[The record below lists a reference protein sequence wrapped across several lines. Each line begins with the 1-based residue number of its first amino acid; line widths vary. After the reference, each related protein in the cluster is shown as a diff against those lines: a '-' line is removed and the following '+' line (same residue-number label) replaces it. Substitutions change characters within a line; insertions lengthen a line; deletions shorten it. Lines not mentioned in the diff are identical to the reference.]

1 MFNVDTILLGM
12 NFEDRKKKVEMLA
25 GRTKIITDY
34 VYVKTVNEKIRNKLY
49 LDDDNKK
56 KLKKVIELKQM
67 AKQSHY
73 ILTRKDLS
81 RNLDIKR
88 FGSDGGYGFYYNETR
103 HTLSIHLQ
111 HCLVED
117 FTAEEIINNT
127 KQELMSY
134 FELTVE
140 ELEPLTLRRIDYYCD
155 YRFRDEME
163 LDIIKN
169 IITKITD
176 QFYTY
181 KKEIT
186 DKPSKYVVKY
196 LALKDGNKKLSVEK
210 LTVIDKEEDDYYE
223 A

>member
-12 NFEDRKKKVEMLA
+12 NFEDRKKKVEMLE

-34 VYVKTVNEKIRNKLY
+34 GYVKTVNEKIRNKLY

-127 KQELMSY
+127 KKELMNY
-134 FELTVE
+134 FGLTVE
-140 ELEPLTLRRIDYYCD
+140 ELEPLTLRRIDYYSD
-155 YRFRDEME
+155 YKFRDEME
-163 LDIIKN
+163 LEIIKN

-196 LALKDGNKKLSVEK
+196 LALKDGNEKFSVEK
-210 LTVIDKEEDDYYE
+210 LTVIDKEEDDDYE

>member
-12 NFEDRKKKVEMLA
+12 NFEDKKKEVEMLA
-25 GRTKIITDY
+25 GRTKIMTDY
-34 VYVKTVNEKIRNKLY
+34 GYVKTVNEKIRNKLY

-127 KQELMSY
+127 KQELMNY
-134 FELTVE
+134 FGLTVE
-140 ELEPLTLRRIDYYCD
+140 ELESLTLRRIDYYSD
-155 YRFRDEME
+155 YKFRDEME
-163 LDIIKN
+163 LEIIKN

-196 LALKDGNKKLSVEK
+196 LALKDGNEKFSVEK
-210 LTVIDKEEDDYYE
+210 LTVIDKEEDDDYE

>member
-1 MFNVDTILLGM
+1 MFNVDTIFLGI
-12 NFEDRKKKVEMLA
+12 NFEDRQKEVEMLA
-25 GRTKIITDY
+25 ERTRIMTDY
-34 VYVKTVNEKIRNKLY
+34 EYVKTVNEKIRNKLY
-49 LDDDNKK
+49 LDDENRK

-67 AKQSHY
+67 AKQSHH

-88 FGSDGGYGFYYNETR
+88 FGSDDGYGFYYNETR

-111 HCLVED
+111 HWLIED

-127 KQELMSY
+127 KQELMTY
-134 FELTVE
+134 FGLTKE

-163 LDIIKN
+163 LEIIKN

-196 LALKDGNKKLSVEK
+196 LALKDENEKLSVEK